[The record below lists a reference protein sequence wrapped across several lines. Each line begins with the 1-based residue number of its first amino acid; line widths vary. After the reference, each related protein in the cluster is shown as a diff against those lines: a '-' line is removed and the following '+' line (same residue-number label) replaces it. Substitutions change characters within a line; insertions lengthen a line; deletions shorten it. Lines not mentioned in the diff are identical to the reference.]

1 MVQGTF
7 TTPTNASAP
16 AHTKHTLAEEAKK
29 MSRIAARYE
38 HQENLEVGKLG
49 EFENKKQLCE
59 AEVLVILREKI
70 RINDSKGRKPN
81 KKMQEWHEK
90 LTNRANTRGY
100 ATLEQVYQI
109 RNAFGVFGPF
119 FTETEIS
126 QIIDLR
132 PRDSQEAKALIPTL
146 QMPGRNLDEE
156 ELYKLVDFA
165 ANIQDKIDKQKKM
178 QEAAITEAHGNA
190 DVGEVPSPAPNA
202 HVYSP
207 AYTKPGPIDRGG
219 GVPSPSS
226 AGVFARPRD
235 SPPLATT
242 DASMADADDY
252 SDLLDI

>member
-1 MVQGTF
+1 
-7 TTPTNASAP
+7 
-16 AHTKHTLAEEAKK
+16 

>member
-1 MVQGTF
+1 
-7 TTPTNASAP
+7 
-16 AHTKHTLAEEAKK
+16 

-38 HQENLEVGKLG
+38 HQEDLEVGKLG

-59 AEVLVILREKI
+59 AEVLVVLREKI

-90 LTNRANTRGY
+90 LTKRANTKGF

-146 QMPGRNLDEE
+146 QMPGRDLDEQ

-165 ANIQDKIDKQKKM
+165 ANIQDKIDEQKQM
-178 QEAAITEAHGNA
+178 QAAAIAEAHGNA

-207 AYTKPGPIDRGG
+207 AYTKPGPIDLAG
-219 GVPSPSS
+219 GVPSPGS
-226 AGVFARPRD
+226 AGVFARPGD

-242 DASMADADDY
+242 DASMRDADDY
-252 SDLLDI
+252 SDLFDI

>member
-1 MVQGTF
+1 
-7 TTPTNASAP
+7 
-16 AHTKHTLAEEAKK
+16 

-178 QEAAITEAHGNA
+178 QEAAIAEAHGNA

-242 DASMADADDY
+242 DASMRDADDY
-252 SDLLDI
+252 SDLLEI

>member
-1 MVQGTF
+1 
-7 TTPTNASAP
+7 
-16 AHTKHTLAEEAKK
+16 

-242 DASMADADDY
+242 DASMRDADDY
-252 SDLLDI
+252 SDLLEI

>member
-1 MVQGTF
+1 
-7 TTPTNASAP
+7 
-16 AHTKHTLAEEAKK
+16 

-100 ATLEQVYQI
+100 ATLEEVYQI

-178 QEAAITEAHGNA
+178 QEAAIAEAHGNA

-242 DASMADADDY
+242 DASMRDADDY
-252 SDLLDI
+252 SDLLEI

>member
-1 MVQGTF
+1 
-7 TTPTNASAP
+7 
-16 AHTKHTLAEEAKK
+16 

-38 HQENLEVGKLG
+38 HEENLEVGKLG
-49 EFENKKQLCE
+49 EFENKKQLCD
-59 AEVLVILREKI
+59 AEVLIVLREKI

-81 KKMQEWHEK
+81 KKMQEWNEK
-90 LTNRANTRGY
+90 LTRRANTKGF

-126 QIIDLR
+126 QIIDLK
-132 PRDSQEAKALIPTL
+132 PKDSQEAKGLIPTL
-146 QMPGRNLDEE
+146 KMPGRNLDEE

-165 ANIQDKIDKQKKM
+165 ANVQDKIDKQNQM
-178 QEAAITEAHGNA
+178 QAATVAEAHGNA
-190 DVGEVPSPAPNA
+190 DVGEVPSPASNA
-202 HVYSP
+202 GVYSP
-207 AYTKPGPIDRGG
+207 AYTKPGPVDLAG

-235 SPPLATT
+235 SPQLATT
-242 DASMADADDY
+242 DVSMRDADDY